1 MVGALWVQPKL
12 FLSSVIES
20 NEPRHQD
27 AVPDQGRAQP
37 GLRGVQLLL
46 LLLFTLLVL
55 RHAWMM
61 DDAYITLRTVDNLFA
76 GYGPVWNPGERVQS
90 YTHPLWM
97 MICCAIYAITREY
110 FYSLL
115 VAGALISTAALAIV
129 TFKLSRSQYLAI
141 ALLLVA
147 MLSHAFVDW
156 STSGLENPLTH
167 LLIALFA
174 WVYLGQLADERRFKL
189 LCLIGGLALL
199 SRPDNAVLLGP
210 AVIAAAVQAYQRG
223 TKPRA
228 LLRAALV
235 GGIPLYAWEL
245 FSLVYYGSLVP
256 NTALAKL
263 NSGIDGA
270 ELIEQGLFY
279 FVATLDFDPLTLV
292 VILAGLA
299 APILTARWRLVPLAF
314 GIALHLI
321 YTVKIGGDFMLGR
334 FFTAP
339 MFMAMVC
346 LSQLRRLS
354 LPSLGVATS
363 ILVLLGLAAHPNT
376 LEINSRMAK
385 SSNPGRTWRNI
396 TDERTLLW
404 DGNSLLKSSRVHEIP
419 SPHWWKRRHPG
430 RKVEVGAAL
439 GYRGLAGGPDVHWI
453 DNTALSDP
461 LLARLPATYR
471 ADWMSGH
478 FFRSVPV
485 GYVETL
491 ESGENVIKDAS
502 VRELYD
508 RIDLVVHGELFSLDR
523 IQAIWWLNTGG
534 PNRLINHESW
544 RFKDATKIA
553 RSELAWRVEDG
564 VKLDNQPRVHRI
576 SRVGAY
582 VKFKERQ
589 HPTVL
594 EISISG
600 HDRFE
605 IVFYDGREEVARVPV
620 PRVLEREV
628 NTVMARRIEL
638 PEELTERGFLRL
650 RILPKTKRQAK
661 APYYAIGHLL
671 FDDEIDTAR
680 PVSQRPANPKH
691 NAKAAKLKPNLN
703 PNLKP
708 KAKAKPSSRTD
719 VRGEAKP
726 AQRKPDPV
734 EAESNFDESES
745 GDL

>member
-1 MVGALWVQPKL
+1 
-12 FLSSVIES
+12 VIES
-20 NEPRHQD
+20 AGTWHQV
-27 AVPDQGRAQP
+27 AVPDQRQAQR
-37 GLRGVQLLL
+37 GLRGAQLLL

-97 MICCAIYAITREY
+97 MICCAIYAVTREY
-110 FYSLL
+110 FYSLFI
-115 VAGALISTAALAIV
+115 AGALISTAALVIV
-129 TFKLSRSQYLAI
+129 TQKLSRSQYVAI
-141 ALLLVA
+141 SLLLAA
-147 MLSHAFVDW
+147 MLSHAFVDY

-174 WVYLGQLADERRFKL
+174 WVYLGQLPDERRFKL

-210 AVIAAAVQAYQRG
+210 AVIAAAVQAYRRG
-223 TKPRA
+223 TKPGA
-228 LLRAALV
+228 LLRAALI

-245 FSLVYYGSLVP
+245 FSLFYYGSLVP

-279 FVATLDFDPLTLV
+279 FVATLDLDPLTLV
-292 VILAGLA
+292 VVLAGMA
-299 APILTARWRLVPLAF
+299 APMLAARWRLLPLGL

-321 YTVKIGGDFMLGR
+321 YTIKIGGDFMLGR

-346 LSQLRRLS
+346 LSQLRRPS
-354 LPSLGVATS
+354 LPSLGVATA

-376 LEINSRMAK
+376 FEINSRMTEPYTAA
-385 SSNPGRTWRNI
+385 RTWRNI

-404 DGNSLLKSSRVHEIP
+404 NGNSLLKSGRVHEIP
-419 SPHWWKRRHPG
+419 HPNWWARAKPD
-430 RKVEVGAAL
+430 RKVEVKGAL
-439 GYRGLAGGPDVHWI
+439 GYRGLVGGPDVHWI

-461 LLARLPATYR
+461 LLARLPAIYR

-478 FFRSVPV
+478 FFRSIPE

-491 ESGENVIKDAS
+491 ESGENVIRDAS

-508 RIDLVVHGELFSLDR
+508 RIDLVVHGELFSLER

-534 PNRLINHESW
+534 PAQLINRETW
-544 RFKDATKIA
+544 RFKGATKIR
-553 RSELAWRVEDG
+553 RSELAWRVDDG
-564 VKLDNQPRVHRI
+564 AKLDDQPRVHRL
-576 SRVGAY
+576 SRAGAY

-594 EISISG
+594 ELSISG

-605 IVFYDGREEVARVPV
+605 IRFYDGSEEVARVPV

-628 NTVMARRIEL
+628 NSVMARRIEL
-638 PEELTERGFLRL
+638 PEGLTERGFMRL
-650 RILPKTKRQAK
+650 RIVPQTKRQAK
-661 APYYAIGHLL
+661 VPYYAIGHLL

-680 PVSQRPANPKH
+680 PVSERPPDPKQM
-691 NAKAAKLKPNLN
+691 AKSAELK

-708 KAKAKPSSRTD
+708 KAQAKPTPTAKAETRT
-719 VRGEAKP
+719 RGEPKP
-726 AQRKPDPV
+726 AQHKPDPV
-734 EAESNFDESES
+734 EAEADFDESETE
-745 GDL
+745 DF